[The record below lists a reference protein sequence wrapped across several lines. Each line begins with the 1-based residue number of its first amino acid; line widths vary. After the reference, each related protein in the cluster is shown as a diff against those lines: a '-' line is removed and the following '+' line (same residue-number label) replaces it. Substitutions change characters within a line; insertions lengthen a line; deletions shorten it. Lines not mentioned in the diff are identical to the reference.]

1 MKEEIPYMTPETLLV
16 VPPTMIF
23 PLDNLIPEI
32 IDRVNMDTSFDYVV
46 SHLENAGQR
55 DNMRPK
61 KKAYVER
68 LIREIGNG
76 TFRIGPED
84 FRTLEVTDGPK
95 KRIVQCPTVYHRVG
109 CHAIMVIVE
118 KYLYPTLITNTG
130 ASIKGRGMHWLF
142 HIIEEDYE
150 NVPELM
156 QNYYQ
161 CDVCHFYDNISQ
173 LIMKAQIREY
183 ISDPILLPILDNFV
197 EVLPEGLSKG
207 LRSSQCFANL
217 HLSKIDHK
225 MCGLVKHYTI
235 SEKDKEKEITVGVG
249 EKIINGKTIRY
260 LYYRYCDD
268 IEMFAK
274 DKKELWLLRNI
285 LVAELEKLGLQVKPN
300 EAVRPLSE
308 GDDFLGFVNFGTHA
322 RIRKRTKKKFAKA
335 IKRVKSR
342 KRRQNLIGSF
352 FGMASHADCRH
363 LLKTLLAPSEY
374 KRLKHKRKMKD
385 FGEFKITPTTL
396 DGKKNFR
403 GNKIS
408 PRELHNKAFT
418 VVDFERDVVS
428 RRDKDEYQ
436 RRLQDAS
443 ARGVNP
449 DLVEK
454 PKTKY
459 IMQIIYNGCLHK
471 VWTGDRDIWN
481 ILDQIEEEGE
491 LPFFA
496 SIEMDY
502 SGQYPKANF
511 VSPAKFGYST
521 PSEQEVQQLLKQ
533 FNLI

>member
-1 MKEEIPYMTPETLLV
+1 MKEEIPYMTPETKPSVSLA
-16 VPPTMIF
+16 TGY
-23 PLDNLIPEI
+23 PLNNLIPEI

-46 SHLENAGQR
+46 SHLESSSQR
-55 DNMRPK
+55 KNMRPK
-61 KKAYVER
+61 KKSYVER
-68 LIREIGNG
+68 LIKEIGNG
-76 TFRIGPED
+76 TFRICPGD
-84 FRTLEVTDGPK
+84 LRTLQVTEGPK

-118 KYLYPTLITNTG
+118 KHLYPTLITNTG

-142 HIIEEDYE
+142 HIIEEDYK

-156 QNYYQ
+156 QYYYQ
-161 CDVCHFYDNISQ
+161 CDICHYYDNISQ

-183 ISDPILLPILDNFV
+183 ICDTVLLPILDNFV
-197 EVLPEGLSKG
+197 EVLAEGLSKG

-217 HLSKIDHK
+217 HLSKIDYK
-225 MCGLVKHYTI
+225 MCELVKYYTI
-235 SEKDKEKEITVGVG
+235 FDNGSESEITVGDG
-249 EKIINGKTIRY
+249 AKIVNGKTIRY

-268 IEMFAK
+268 IEMFAESKK
-274 DKKELWLLRNI
+274 DLWILRNI
-285 LVAELEKLGLQVKPN
+285 LVAELAKLGLQVKAN

-308 GDDFLGFVNFGTHA
+308 GDDYLGYVNFGSHA

-342 KRRQNLIGSF
+342 KRRQSLIGSF
-352 FGMASHADCRH
+352 FGMAAHADCRH
-363 LLKTLLAPSEY
+363 LLKTLIALSEY

-403 GNKIS
+403 GNKVS
-408 PRELHNKAFT
+408 PRDLNHKAFI

-443 ARGVNP
+443 ARGVDP

-459 IMQIIYNGCLHK
+459 IMQIVFNGGLHK

-481 ILDQIEEEGE
+481 ILDQIEKEGE

-511 VSPAKFGYST
+511 VSPGKFGYT
-521 PSEQEVQQLLKQ
+521 PPSDQELELLLRQ

>member
-1 MKEEIPYMTPETLLV
+1 
-16 VPPTMIF
+16 
-23 PLDNLIPEI
+23 
-32 IDRVNMDTSFDYVV
+32 
-46 SHLENAGQR
+46 
-55 DNMRPK
+55 
-61 KKAYVER
+61 
-68 LIREIGNG
+68 
-76 TFRIGPED
+76 
-84 FRTLEVTDGPK
+84 
-95 KRIVQCPTVYHRVG
+95 
-109 CHAIMVIVE
+109 
-118 KYLYPTLITNTG
+118 
-130 ASIKGRGMHWLF
+130 
-142 HIIEEDYE
+142 
-150 NVPELM
+150 
-156 QNYYQ
+156 
-161 CDVCHFYDNISQ
+161 
-173 LIMKAQIREY
+173 MKAQIREY

-385 FGEFKITPTTL
+385 FVEFKITPTTL

>member
-1 MKEEIPYMTPETLLV
+1 
-16 VPPTMIF
+16 
-23 PLDNLIPEI
+23 
-32 IDRVNMDTSFDYVV
+32 
-46 SHLENAGQR
+46 
-55 DNMRPK
+55 
-61 KKAYVER
+61 
-68 LIREIGNG
+68 
-76 TFRIGPED
+76 
-84 FRTLEVTDGPK
+84 
-95 KRIVQCPTVYHRVG
+95 
-109 CHAIMVIVE
+109 
-118 KYLYPTLITNTG
+118 
-130 ASIKGRGMHWLF
+130 
-142 HIIEEDYE
+142 
-150 NVPELM
+150 
-156 QNYYQ
+156 
-161 CDVCHFYDNISQ
+161 
-173 LIMKAQIREY
+173 
-183 ISDPILLPILDNFV
+183 
-197 EVLPEGLSKG
+197 
-207 LRSSQCFANL
+207 
-217 HLSKIDHK
+217 
-225 MCGLVKHYTI
+225 
-235 SEKDKEKEITVGVG
+235 
-249 EKIINGKTIRY
+249 
-260 LYYRYCDD
+260 
-268 IEMFAK
+268 
-274 DKKELWLLRNI
+274 
-285 LVAELEKLGLQVKPN
+285 
-300 EAVRPLSE
+300 
-308 GDDFLGFVNFGTHA
+308 
-322 RIRKRTKKKFAKA
+322 
-335 IKRVKSR
+335 
-342 KRRQNLIGSF
+342 
-352 FGMASHADCRH
+352 
-363 LLKTLLAPSEY
+363 
-374 KRLKHKRKMKD
+374 MKD

-496 SIEMDY
+496 SNEMDY